1 MSDIIITDQLTNRQV
16 KLKYSEFCDIQL
28 GLHCAVDVYEEAGK
42 MSRVIDF
49 KTLLNQLQ
57 ED

>member
-1 MSDIIITDQLTNRQV
+1 MTDIIITDQLTNREIN
-16 KLKYSEFCDIQL
+16 LKYSEFCDIQL
-28 GLHCAVDVYEEAGK
+28 GLHCAVNVYEEAGK
-42 MSRVIDF
+42 ISRVIDF

>member
-1 MSDIIITDQLTNRQV
+1 MSDIIITDQLTDRQV
-16 KLKYSEFCDIQL
+16 KLNYDEFCDIQI
-28 GLHCAVDVYEEAGK
+28 GLQCAVNVYEEAGK
-42 MSRVIDF
+42 ISRVIDF

>member
-28 GLHCAVDVYEEAGK
+28 GLHCAVDVFEEACK
-42 MSRVIDF
+42 ISRVIDF

>member
-16 KLKYSEFCDIQL
+16 KLNYSEFCDIQL
-28 GLHCAVDVYEEAGK
+28 GLHCAVDVFEEAGK
-42 MSRVIDF
+42 ISRVIDF